1 MNSRFRKLGVESLEG
16 RSVLSITAFADFNH
30 DGLNDMAELT
40 SPTTITV
47 SLAKPAGGYVVSDI
61 LTTPK
66 NQPFVDI
73 HYVEDGDHDGDV
85 DIYALVSKPSGSL
98 QFETYFNHGDGTFDD
113 PIEPVRWKHSKWF
126 V

>member
-16 RSVLSITAFADFNH
+16 RSVLSTTAFADFNN
-30 DGLNDMAELT
+30 DGLLDKAAIT
-40 SPTTITV
+40 SPTAITV
-47 SLAKPAGGYVVSDI
+47 SLAKPGGGYTVSDI

-73 HYVEDGDHDGDV
+73 YSVEDGGGDGDL
-85 DIYALVSKPSGSL
+85 DIYAIASKPSGSTQL
-98 QFETYFNHGDGTFDD
+98 EIFKAHGDGTFDD
-113 PIEPVRWKHSKWF
+113 YVEPVRWKHSKWW